1 MTDSIAGNAANT
13 AYEVIGSGSVVVLI
27 HGVGL
32 DREMWRPLAARL
44 AHKHTIVRY
53 DLAGHGESGSGA
65 LGISLTGF
73 ADQLEHLLDHLSLD
87 RVALAGFSLGALV
100 ARRFALTRPDK
111 LTRLILISSVFRRR
125 PEQIAAVQSRL
136 DQATEDGPDSIID
149 AAIAR
154 WFTPR
159 FRAREP
165 EAIDQVRAR
174 LQSNNRGD
182 FLAAYAI
189 FAKPDRP
196 GNEDLQR
203 MSCPTL
209 VTTGA
214 LDSGSTPDMARALA
228 AALGNG
234 RAVILP
240 DLAHMAPVEG
250 ADAMAELVL
259 DFLNE
264 HASDLHLLPEEE

>member
-1 MTDSIAGNAANT
+1 MTDSIAGNTADT
-13 AYEVIGSGSVVVLI
+13 AYEVTGSGSVVVLI

-32 DREMWRPLAARL
+32 DREMWRPLATRL
-44 AHKHTIVRY
+44 VHRHTIVRY

-65 LGISLTGF
+65 LGISLAGF
-73 ADQLEHLLDHLSLD
+73 ADQLEQLLDDLSLH

-100 ARRFALTRPDK
+100 ARRFALTHPDK

-125 PEQIAAVQSRL
+125 PAQIAAVQSRL

-154 WFTPR
+154 WFTPA
-159 FRAREP
+159 FMAREP
-165 EAIDQVRAR
+165 AAIDRVRAR
-174 LQSNNRGD
+174 LQRNNRQD
-182 FLAAYAI
+182 FLAAYRI
-189 FAKPDRP
+189 FAEPDRTAS
-196 GNEDLQR
+196 EDLR
-203 MSCPTL
+203 RISCPAL

-214 LDSGSTPDMARALA
+214 LDCGSTPDMARALA

-264 HASDLHLLPEEE
+264 HASDLYLLPEEE